1 MNKDELRKLQIYI
14 GKRNESQTDEQVI
27 EHIDEINAISPLTND
42 EWHELLYPCCNSGW
56 VNVLKYVLSK
66 IKSLN
71 HIEDFM
77 SHTVYGR
84 NEEITKGRI
93 GVLKE
98 LIKCLNPND
107 KEKCLNETMLD
118 AAWFGETEIVIFL
131 IENGANI
138 NYVDENGLG
147 ILECAKKAK
156 EEFCDDS
163 LINFLKRQGY
173 ANSL

>member
-1 MNKDELRKLQIYI
+1 MTDDEFRKLQFYI
-14 GKRNESQTDEQVI
+14 GKREGNQTDEQVI
-27 EHIDEINAISPLTND
+27 EHIDEINAISPLTDD
-42 EWHELLYPCCNSGW
+42 EWHELLYPCCNSGC

-98 LIKCLNPND
+98 LIKCLNSND

-138 NYVDENGLG
+138 NYVDANGLG
-147 ILECAKKAK
+147 MLECAKRAK

-163 LINFLKRQGY
+163 LINLLKRQGY
-173 ANSL
+173 AN

>member
-14 GKRNESQTDEQVI
+14 GKRNENQTDEQVI
-27 EHIDEINAISPLTND
+27 KHIDEANASTPLTDD
-42 EWHELLYPCCNSGW
+42 EWHELLSPCCNSGC

-71 HIEDFM
+71 HIKDFM

-84 NEEITKGRI
+84 NEGITKGRI

-98 LIKCLNPND
+98 LIKCFNPND
-107 KEKCLNETMLD
+107 REKCLNERMLTT
-118 AAWFGETEIVIFL
+118 ALFGKTEIAIFL

-138 NYVDENGLG
+138 NYVDKNGLR

-156 EEFCDDS
+156 EEFRNDS
-163 LINFLKRQGY
+163 LINFLKR
-173 ANSL
+173 

>member
-1 MNKDELRKLQIYI
+1 MDKDELRKLQIYI

-27 EHIDEINAISPLTND
+27 KHIDEVNSSTPLMDD
-42 EWHELLYPCCNSGW
+42 EWHKLLYSCCNSGCI
-56 VNVLKYVLSK
+56 NVLKYVLRK
-66 IKSLN
+66 IKSLI

-77 SHTVYGR
+77 THIVYGR
-84 NEEITKGRI
+84 NEEVEKGRI
-93 GVLKE
+93 DVLKE
-98 LIKCLNPND
+98 LIKRINLND
-107 KEKCLNETMLD
+107 EEKCLNETMLD

-138 NYVDENGLG
+138 DYVDENDLG
-147 ILECAKKAK
+147 ILECTKMAK

>member
-1 MNKDELRKLQIYI
+1 MTDDEFRKLQFYI
-14 GKRNESQTDEQVI
+14 GKREGNQTDEQVI

-138 NYVDENGLG
+138 NYVDANGLG
-147 ILECAKKAK
+147 MLECAKRAK

-163 LINFLKRQGY
+163 LINLLKRQGY
-173 ANSL
+173 AN

>member
-1 MNKDELRKLQIYI
+1 MIDNELRNLQIYI
-14 GKRNESQTDEQVI
+14 GKREENQTDEQVI
-27 EHIDEINAISPLTND
+27 KRIDEINAISPLTDD
-42 EWHELLYPCCNSGW
+42 EWHELIYPCCNCGC

-84 NEEITKGRI
+84 NEEIAKGRI

-98 LIKCLNPND
+98 LIKRINSND
-107 KEKCLNETMLD
+107 MEKCLNETMLD

-138 NYVDENGLG
+138 NYVDVNGLG
-147 ILECAKKAK
+147 ILECAKRAK

-163 LINFLKRQGY
+163 LINFLRKKGY
-173 ANSL
+173 AN

>member
-14 GKRNESQTDEQVI
+14 GKRNENQTDEQVI
-27 EHIDEINAISPLTND
+27 KHIDEANASTPLTDD
-42 EWHELLYPCCNSGW
+42 EWHELFFPYCNSGC

-71 HIEDFM
+71 HIKDFM

-84 NEEITKGRI
+84 NEGITKGRI

-98 LIKCLNPND
+98 LIKRINSNN
-107 KEKCLNETMLD
+107 KEKCLDETMLD

-147 ILECAKKAK
+147 ILECAKRAR

>member
-1 MNKDELRKLQIYI
+1 MTDDELRNLQFYI
-14 GKRNESQTDEQVI
+14 GKRDGKQTDEQVI
-27 EHIDEINAISPLTND
+27 KRIDEINAISPLRDD
-42 EWHELLYPCCNSGW
+42 EWHKLLYPCCNTGC

-93 GVLKE
+93 SVLKE
-98 LIKCLNPND
+98 LIKHINPND
-107 KEKCLNETMLD
+107 KEKCLNETILD
-118 AAWFGETEIVIFL
+118 AAWFGGTEIVIFL

-156 EEFCDDS
+156 EEFDEDS

-173 ANSL
+173 AI